1 MHGFELVPGPL
12 RCPGRRR
19 AVIAAAAAL
28 ALSVLAGVAEAA
40 FWLPADFGANDPR
53 RVVTFGDSITE
64 GVLGDGSDRVSDRP
78 YPAVL
83 QTLLSPRQPGVV
95 VVNAGRGGERTDGGV
110 SRMSFVLADERPG
123 FVLIMEGTNDA
134 SDQAARGPFDPG
146 AIVANLRTLV
156 QLVKANGSVP
166 ILGAIPPNF
175 RPGSSFPNADQAR
188 SIIDAVNAMLP
199 GVADQEG
206 IRFVDTFGALND
218 SSLFGPPDLLHP
230 NQQGYDT
237 LGAAWQPAV
246 DAGLDESLVL
256 LAQIYLLRV
265 NTEHLRAG
273 QVLQVDLTLAD
284 RVTGGLGDVYLG
296 LLLPSGADA
305 VLGCEPGEAIAFV
318 SGESAGLV
326 TGCLSDAAA
335 TAVPLYRG
343 ILFREPIPLL
353 TVADFWSLLFTAGY
367 PPGTYTLF
375 FAITHAGDPTRLS
388 VWTTHAVD
396 FAP

>member
-1 MHGFELVPGPL
+1 MPGP
-12 RCPGRRR
+12 RR
-19 AVIAAAAAL
+19 AVIAGAVVAAL
-28 ALSVLAGVAEAA
+28 ALSALAGVAEAA
-40 FWLPADFGANDPR
+40 FWLPADFGVNDPR

-64 GVLGDGSDRVSDRP
+64 GFLGDGSGRVSDRP
-78 YPAVL
+78 YAAVL

-95 VVNAGRGGERTDGGV
+95 VVNAGHSGEATDGGV
-110 SRMSFVLADERPG
+110 ARMPFVLAGEQPG

-134 SDQAARGPFDPG
+134 TLQAAQGRFDPG
-146 AIVANLRTLV
+146 AIAANLRTLV
-156 QLVKANGSVP
+156 QLVKANGSIP

-175 RPGSSFPNADQAR
+175 RPSGVRFADGAR
-188 SIIDAVNAMLP
+188 SIIAAVNAMLP
-199 GVADQEG
+199 SVAAQEG
-206 IRFVDTFGALND
+206 IRFVDTFGALNNPA
-218 SSLFGPPDLLHP
+218 LYGPPDLLHP

-246 DAGLDESLVL
+246 NAALDESLVL

-265 NTEHLRAG
+265 NTEHLRSG

-284 RVTGGLGDVYLG
+284 RVTGGLGDVYAG

-305 VLGCEPGEAIAFV
+305 VLGCEPGGSIAFV

-326 TGCLSDAAA
+326 SGCLSDAID

-343 ILFREPIPLL
+343 ILFREPIPLV
-353 TVADFWSLLFTAGY
+353 TAVDFWSLPFTDGY